1 MTDGFVLLSEV
12 SGTVPIGEAIT
23 NILSN
28 PLSIVLLL
36 FGGLVTAFAVG
47 TMAYMAAAGLLAGVS
62 AE

>member
-28 PLSIVLLL
+28 PSRSSSCS
-36 FGGLVTAFAVG
+36 
-47 TMAYMAAAGLLAGVS
+47 S
-62 AE
+62 ADSSRRSPSVRWPTWSPPACWRA